1 MTISDSNKKM
11 FASYGRTFLATVLT
25 LILAGETDLKSL
37 LMAGIAATAG
47 PIIRALNP
55 KDPAFGVEIH
65 ASVTKKKT
73 KKSTKKS

>member
-11 FASYGRTFLATVLT
+11 LASYGRTFLATVLT

-65 ASVTKKKT
+65 ATVSKKKSA
-73 KKSTKKS
+73 KKSR